1 VSSES
6 SNRSAAASRSSAP
19 SAGSRSADGSH
30 SGPGWRTTG
39 SRLQS
44 FFDAYT
50 KDLTAN
56 DVHRLFTRDTREAY
70 RFFTRGLDA
79 DALKHLPRHKR
90 WLAHVRALFMAFT
103 MKLSPARRLVYAIS
117 LVLAFIGLINL
128 FRGIGIIRFA
138 MLPFGVEMG
147 VPGPLFRQGT
157 YSLFAAFLLMNLLVL
172 LEVADRLSL
181 KNDLEIARDIQ
192 QAMLPSGLFT
202 APGLETIG
210 LSRPAN
216 TVGGDFYDIL
226 PLDDGRVVIAVG
238 DVAGKGSPAA
248 LLMALL
254 LAMMRTLVDEALEP
268 AALVTRLNLQV
279 SRHAP
284 GTRFITL
291 FYAVYDPVSGALRY
305 VNAGHMPPLLLRS
318 DARCERLSDGGI
330 ALGMF
335 EHSTYTEGG
344 QHIGPGDLVA
354 IYSDGI
360 TEAEDR
366 TGRPFDEAGL
376 ERTLRANRSQPISAI
391 GSAVVKAVEHYTGET
406 RFADD
411 LTILLLRST
420 AVPAASV

>member
-1 VSSES
+1 VSSGS
-6 SNRSAAASRSSAP
+6 FNRPAEPSGASRS
-19 SAGSRSADGSH
+19 
-30 SGPGWRTTG
+30 
-39 SRLQS
+39 RLQA
-44 FFDAYT
+44 FVDTYT
-50 KDLTAN
+50 KDLTAD
-56 DVHRLFTRDTREAY
+56 DVHRLFTRDTRDAY
-70 RFFTRGLDA
+70 RFLTRGLDA
-79 DALKHLPRHKR
+79 QALKHLPRHKR
-90 WLAHVRALFMAFT
+90 WMAHVRAVFMAFT

-117 LVLAFIGLINL
+117 LVLAFIGLLNL

-181 KNDLEIARDIQ
+181 KNDLEIAREIQ
-192 QAMLPSGLFT
+192 QAMLPSGLYS
-202 APGLETIG
+202 APGVETVG
-210 LSRPAN
+210 SSRPAN

-226 PLDDGRVVIAVG
+226 PLQDGRIVIAVG

-268 AALVTRLNLQV
+268 AALVTRLNVQV

-291 FYAVYDPVSGALRY
+291 FYAVYQPATGNLRY

-318 DARCERLSDGGI
+318 DNRCDRLSDGGM

-335 EHSTYTEGG
+335 DHSTYTEG
-344 QHIGPGDLVA
+344 QQQINPGDLVA

-360 TEAEDR
+360 TEAEDHS
-366 TGRPFDEAGL
+366 GRPFDEAGL
-376 ERTLRANRSQPISAI
+376 ENALRAHRNQSISAI
-391 GSAVVKAVEHYTGET
+391 GSAVVKAVEQYTGET
-406 RFADD
+406 KFADD

-420 AVPAASV
+420 VAPSASV